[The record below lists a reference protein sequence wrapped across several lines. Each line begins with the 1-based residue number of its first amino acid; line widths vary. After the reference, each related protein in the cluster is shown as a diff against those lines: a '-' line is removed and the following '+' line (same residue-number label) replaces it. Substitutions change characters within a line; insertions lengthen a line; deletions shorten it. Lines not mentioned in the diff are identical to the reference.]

1 MAAYARSEARQ
12 WVREHFRG
20 YFTVLYTPFRS
31 DGEIDQAGLR
41 RNVAAT
47 LALPGVGGLS
57 IHSIHQEFWTLTKS
71 ERKRVTEIVI
81 EAVGGKVP
89 VVVGV
94 SDTSARNVVDLAWHA
109 QDCGADA
116 VMVWPPYYG
125 PRTPEG
131 MRNFYEYVAGRIDIG
146 MIAYSTTLTE
156 LGYYLDPGQV
166 EALLPIEN
174 FCAVQNTTADMTL
187 YAEMMDRVGTR
198 ISVTTS
204 LEECLLYGKQAFPD
218 GRAPDFLLG
227 ASRPLF
233 VQNAAQP
240 RCGRFMEAVLG
251 KDFAKAAE
259 EARGITAIAGKLHG
273 RYFARGFHH
282 IALSKEITRLF
293 GMATGGT
300 RPPLGAPTAEELA
313 ECAEILAEAG
323 LIGRGAA

>member
-1 MAAYARSEARQ
+1 MAAYARSAARD

-20 YFTVLYTPFRS
+20 YFTVLYTPFLA
-31 DGEIDQAGLR
+31 DGEIDQAGLK
-41 RNVAAT
+41 RNIAAT

-57 IHSIHQEFWTLTKS
+57 VHSIHQEFWTLTKT
-71 ERKRVTEIVI
+71 ERKRVTEIAM
-81 EAVGGKVP
+81 ETVGGRVP

-94 SDTSARNVVDLAWHA
+94 SDNSARNVVDLAWHA

-116 VMVWPPYYG
+116 VMVWPPSYG
-125 PRTPEG
+125 PRTADG
-131 MRNFYEYVAGRIDIG
+131 VRAFYEYVAARIDIG

-174 FCAVQNTTADMTL
+174 LCAVQNTTGDMAL
-187 YAEMMDRVGTR
+187 YAEMMERVGTQ

-204 LEECLLYGKQAFPD
+204 LEETLLYGKQAFPD
-218 GRAPDFLLG
+218 DRAPDFLLG

-240 RCGRFMEAVLG
+240 RCGRFIDAVLR
-251 KDFAKAAE
+251 KDFATAARE
-259 EARGITAIAGKLHG
+259 VRGITALAAKLQS

-313 ECAEILAEAG
+313 ECTEILVAAG
-323 LIGRGAA
+323 LIERGVT